1 MQHWS
6 GFATCTGIT
15 AAIERYASSVD
26 IETVKGIMMR
36 KLAMALALGSTAL
49 AGPALAKDN
58 SFYVGLEGG
67 GIIAQAQDFN
77 LKDTAGTT
85 YSAPLKTHYKVG
97 YDVDG
102 ILGYDFGMFRT
113 EFEVGYKNNNVDYF
127 QVNGATPPLLIAG
140 GAIGVPATGNYSHPQ
155 GNQSILSFMANGL
168 VDFGGKGR
176 AIGGYLGGG
185 VGVARVKE
193 ETFGLVQQPQSFV
206 DDSDTHFA
214 WQLLAGVYKPVSE
227 HVDISLKYRFFN
239 VDRVN
244 TVGTNGVGFQDRVR
258 THSLL
263 VGLTYNF
270 GNDAPPPP
278 PPPVVA
284 PPPPAPAPLPLCPP
298 AAVTPGPFLVFF
310 DWDRSVITPEAA
322 AILDRAADQ
331 YASTGQT
338 SVTLAGHAD
347 KSGKPDYNVAL
358 SQRRADAVKDY
369 MTKKGVAPGVITTEA
384 FGESRP
390 LVDTADGVREP
401 QNRRVEITFGGAPA
415 PASNGPCRPQ

>member
-1 MQHWS
+1 
-6 GFATCTGIT
+6 
-15 AAIERYASSVD
+15 
-26 IETVKGIMMR
+26 MMR
-36 KLAMALALGSTAL
+36 KFAVAVALASTAL
-49 AGPALAKDN
+49 AGPALAKDK
-58 SFYVGLEGG
+58 SFYIGLEGG
-67 GIIAQAQDFN
+67 GIISQNSTFD
-77 LKDTAGTT
+77 LRDTAGTT
-85 YSAPLKTHYKVG
+85 YSAPLRANYKVG

-113 EFEVGYKNNNVDYF
+113 EFEVGYKNNNVDYL
-127 QVNGATPPLLIAG
+127 QVNGALPPLTQSNGAPGIAG
-140 GAIGVPATGNYSHPQ
+140 TGNYNTPS
-155 GNQSILSFMANGL
+155 GNQSILSFMVNGL
-168 VDFGGKGR
+168 VDFGGKDR

-193 ETFGLVQQPQSFV
+193 ETYAFVHPTPYFV

-214 WQLLAGVYKPVSE
+214 WQLLAGVYKPVTD
-227 HVDISLKYRFFN
+227 HVDVSLKYRFFN
-239 VDRVN
+239 VDRVD
-244 TVGTNGVGFQDRVR
+244 TVGTTGVNFRDRVR

-270 GNDAPPPP
+270 GGEAPPPP
-278 PPPVVA
+278 PPP
-284 PPPPAPAPLPLCPP
+284 PPVPAPPAPPPLPLCPP

-331 YASTGQT
+331 YAATGQT

-347 KSGKPDYNVAL
+347 KSGKPDYNQAL

-384 FGESRP
+384 FGETRP

>member
-1 MQHWS
+1 
-6 GFATCTGIT
+6 
-15 AAIERYASSVD
+15 
-26 IETVKGIMMR
+26 MMR
-36 KLAMALALGSTAL
+36 KLAVALALGSTAL

-67 GIIAQAQDFN
+67 GIISQTSTFD
-77 LKDTAGTT
+77 LKDTTGAVTT
-85 YSAPLKTHYKVG
+85 APLQTHFKVG

-113 EFEVGYKNNNVDYF
+113 EFEVGYKNNNVNYF
-127 QVNGATPPLLIAG
+127 QVNGGLPPLILN
-140 GAIGVPATGNYSHPQ
+140 GVPQVAPTGNYNNPS

-176 AIGGYLGGG
+176 AVGGYLGGG

-193 ETFGLVQQPQSFV
+193 ETYAFIHPTPSFL

-214 WQLLAGVYKPVSE
+214 WQLLAGVYKPISE
-227 HVDISLKYRFFN
+227 HVDLSLKYRFFN
-239 VDRVN
+239 VDKVN
-244 TVGTNGVGFQDRVR
+244 TVGVTGVGFQDRVR

-278 PPPVVA
+278 VVA
-284 PPPPAPAPLPLCPP
+284 PPAPAPAPSPAPLPLCPP

-415 PASNGPCRPQ
+415 PASSGPCRPQ

>member
-1 MQHWS
+1 MNPN
-6 GFATCTGIT
+6 G
-15 AAIERYASSVD
+15 YAF
-26 IETVKGIMMR
+26 
-36 KLAMALALGSTAL
+36 L
-49 AGPALAKDN
+49 
-58 SFYVGLEGG
+58 
-67 GIIAQAQDFN
+67 
-77 LKDTAGTT
+77 
-85 YSAPLKTHYKVG
+85 
-97 YDVDG
+97 
-102 ILGYDFGMFRT
+102 
-113 EFEVGYKNNNVDYF
+113 
-127 QVNGATPPLLIAG
+127 
-140 GAIGVPATGNYSHPQ
+140 
-155 GNQSILSFMANGL
+155 
-168 VDFGGKGR
+168 
-176 AIGGYLGGG
+176 
-185 VGVARVKE
+185 
-193 ETFGLVQQPQSFV
+193 

-214 WQLLAGVYKPVSE
+214 WQLLAGVYKPISE
-227 HVDISLKYRFFN
+227 HVDVSLKYRYFN
-239 VDRVN
+239 VDQVN
-244 TVGTNGVGFQDRVR
+244 TVGFTGVGFQTKVR
-258 THSLL
+258 AHSLL

-270 GNDAPPPP
+270 GNDAAPP
-278 PPPVVA
+278 PPPVVV
-284 PPPPAPAPLPLCPP
+284 PPAPTPPPPLPLCPP

>member
-1 MQHWS
+1 
-6 GFATCTGIT
+6 
-15 AAIERYASSVD
+15 
-26 IETVKGIMMR
+26 MR
-36 KLAMALALGSTAL
+36 KLAVAVALASTAL
-49 AGPALAKDN
+49 AGPALAKDQ

-67 GIIAQAQDFN
+67 GIIAQNETFDLRSA
-77 LKDTAGTT
+77 AGTSYT
-85 YSAPLKTHYKVG
+85 APLAAHYHVG

-127 QVNGATPPLLIAG
+127 AVNGALPALTLPNGIA
-140 GAIGVPATGNYSHPQ
+140 GVPAGGNYYGPA
-155 GNQSILSFMANGL
+155 GNESILSFMANGL

-176 AIGGYLGGG
+176 AFGGYLGGG

-193 ETFGLVQQPQSFV
+193 ETFGLVRHGFAFL

-214 WQLLAGVYKPVSE
+214 WQLLAGVYKPISD
-227 HVDISLKYRFFN
+227 HVDLTLKYRFFN
-239 VDRVN
+239 VDKVN
-244 TVGTNGVGFQDRVR
+244 TVDFAGTNYQDRVR

-270 GNDAPPPP
+270 GGEAPPP
-278 PPPVVA
+278 PPPVVV
-284 PPPPAPAPLPLCPP
+284 PPAPTPPPPLPLCPP

-347 KSGKPDYNVAL
+347 KSGKADYNVAL

-415 PASNGPCRPQ
+415 PASAGPCRPQ

>member
-1 MQHWS
+1 
-6 GFATCTGIT
+6 
-15 AAIERYASSVD
+15 
-26 IETVKGIMMR
+26 MMR
-36 KLAMALALGSTAL
+36 KFAVALALGSTAL

-67 GIIAQAQDFN
+67 GIISQAETFN
-77 LKDTAGTT
+77 LTAVNGTVT
-85 YSAPLKTHYKVG
+85 SAPLRANYKVG

-102 ILGYDFGMFRT
+102 ILGYDFGMFRG

-127 QVNGATPPLLIAG
+127 QVNGGTPPLILANG
-140 GAIGVPATGNYSHPQ
+140 GAGVPGTGNYNTPS
-155 GNQSILSFMANGL
+155 GNQSVLSFMANGL

-176 AIGGYLGGG
+176 SVGGYLGGG
-185 VGVARVKE
+185 VGVARVKQ
-193 ETFGLVQQPQSFV
+193 ETYAFVHPTPSFL

-239 VDRVN
+239 VDKIN
-244 TVGTNGVGFQDRVR
+244 TIGVNGVGFQTRDRS
-258 THSLL
+258 HSLL

-278 PPPVVA
+278 PPVVV
-284 PPPPAPAPLPLCPP
+284 PPAPTPPPPLPLCPP

>member
-1 MQHWS
+1 
-6 GFATCTGIT
+6 
-15 AAIERYASSVD
+15 
-26 IETVKGIMMR
+26 MR
-36 KLAMALALGSTAL
+36 KMAVAIALASTAL
-49 AGPALAKDN
+49 AGPALAKDH

-67 GIIAQAQDFN
+67 GIIAQNQNFD
-77 LKDTAGTT
+77 LRDTAGVT
-85 YSAPLKTHYKVG
+85 YSAPLTAHYKVG

-127 QVNGATPPLLIAG
+127 GVNGALPPLTYTAG
-140 GAIGVPATGNYSHPQ
+140 APGIPATGNYNLPQ
-155 GNQSILSFMANGL
+155 GNESILSFMANGL

-176 AIGGYLGGG
+176 SFGGYLGGG
-185 VGVARVKE
+185 VGVARVKQ
-193 ETFGLVQQPQSFV
+193 ETYGFIRQPASFV

-214 WQLLAGVYKPVSE
+214 WQLLAGVYKPISD
-227 HVDISLKYRFFN
+227 HVDVTLKYRYFN
-239 VDRVN
+239 VDQVN
-244 TVGTNGVGFQDRVR
+244 TVAFTGSELKTRVR

-270 GNDAPPPP
+270 FTPPPP
-278 PPPVVA
+278 PPPVIA
-284 PPPPAPAPLPLCPP
+284 PPAPVPAPAPLPLCPP

-347 KSGKPDYNVAL
+347 KSGKADYNLAL

-384 FGESRP
+384 FGETRP

-415 PASNGPCRPQ
+415 PASAGPCTPQ

>member
-1 MQHWS
+1 
-6 GFATCTGIT
+6 
-15 AAIERYASSVD
+15 
-26 IETVKGIMMR
+26 MR
-36 KLAMALALGSTAL
+36 KIAVALALAGTAL
-49 AGPALAKDN
+49 ATPALAKDH
-58 SFYVGLEGG
+58 SFYVGLEAG
-67 GIIAQAQDFN
+67 GIIQQNQTFD
-77 LKDTAGTT
+77 LRDTTGVT
-85 YSAPLKTHYKVG
+85 SVAPLRANYKVG
-97 YDVDG
+97 VDADG
-102 ILGYDFGMFRT
+102 IIGYDFGMFRT
-113 EFEVGYKNNNVDYF
+113 EFEVGFKNNVVDYF
-127 QVNGATPPLLIAG
+127 QVNGATPAITVAG
-140 GAIGVPATGNYSHPQ
+140 GVAGVPATGNYNLPQ
-155 GNQSILSFMANGL
+155 GNQQILSFMANAL

-176 AIGGYLGGG
+176 ALGGYLGGG
-185 VGVARVKE
+185 VGVARVKQ
-193 ETFGLVQQPQSFV
+193 ETFGLTRQPASFV

-214 WQLLAGVYKPVSE
+214 WQLLAGVYKPISE
-227 HVDISLKYRFFN
+227 HVDLTLKYRYFN

-244 TVGTNGVGFQDRVR
+244 TVALTGTGLQTRVR
-258 THSLL
+258 SHSLL

-270 GNDAPPPP
+270 ENDAAPP
-278 PPPVVA
+278 PPPVVVV
-284 PPPPAPAPLPLCPP
+284 PPPPPVVLPLCPP

-331 YASTGQT
+331 YAATGQT

-369 MTKKGVAPGVITTEA
+369 MTRKGVAPGVIATEA

-415 PASNGPCRPQ
+415 PASNGPCRTQ

>member
-1 MQHWS
+1 MIS
-6 GFATCTGIT
+6 AGSS
-15 AAIERYASSVD
+15 AAASASPASSRRP
-26 IETVKGIMMR
+26 IAFR
-36 KLAMALALGSTAL
+36 RLA
-49 AGPALAKDN
+49 
-58 SFYVGLEGG
+58 
-67 GIIAQAQDFN
+67 
-77 LKDTAGTT
+77 
-85 YSAPLKTHYKVG
+85 
-97 YDVDG
+97 
-102 ILGYDFGMFRT
+102 
-113 EFEVGYKNNNVDYF
+113 
-127 QVNGATPPLLIAG
+127 
-140 GAIGVPATGNYSHPQ
+140 
-155 GNQSILSFMANGL
+155 
-168 VDFGGKGR
+168 
-176 AIGGYLGGG
+176 
-185 VGVARVKE
+185 
-193 ETFGLVQQPQSFV
+193 QSFL

-214 WQLLAGVYKPVSE
+214 WQLLAGVYKPLSD
-227 HVDISLKYRFFN
+227 HVDLSLKYRYFN
-239 VDRVN
+239 VDKVN
-244 TVGTNGVGFQDRVR
+244 TVGASGVGFQTRVR

-278 PPPVVA
+278 PPPPAAVV
-284 PPPPAPAPLPLCPP
+284 PPPPPPPLPLCPP

-347 KSGKPDYNVAL
+347 KSGKADYNQAL

-369 MTKKGVAPGVITTEA
+369 MTRKGVAPGVITTEA
-384 FGESRP
+384 FGETRP

>member
-1 MQHWS
+1 M
-6 GFATCTGIT
+6 
-15 AAIERYASSVD
+15 
-26 IETVKGIMMR
+26 
-36 KLAMALALGSTAL
+36 ST
-49 AGPALAKDN
+49 
-58 SFYVGLEGG
+58 F
-67 GIIAQAQDFN
+67 
-77 LKDTAGTT
+77 
-85 YSAPLKTHYKVG
+85 
-97 YDVDG
+97 
-102 ILGYDFGMFRT
+102 
-113 EFEVGYKNNNVDYF
+113 
-127 QVNGATPPLLIAG
+127 
-140 GAIGVPATGNYSHPQ
+140 
-155 GNQSILSFMANGL
+155 
-168 VDFGGKGR
+168 
-176 AIGGYLGGG
+176 
-185 VGVARVKE
+185 
-193 ETFGLVQQPQSFV
+193 
-206 DDSDTHFA
+206 
-214 WQLLAGVYKPVSE
+214 
-227 HVDISLKYRFFN
+227 SLKYRYFN
-239 VDRVN
+239 VDQVN
-244 TVGTNGVGFQDRVR
+244 TVGFTGVGFQTKVR
-258 THSLL
+258 AHSLL

-270 GNDAPPPP
+270 GNDAAPP
-278 PPPVVA
+278 PPPVVV
-284 PPPPAPAPLPLCPP
+284 PPAPTPPPPLPLCPP

>member
-1 MQHWS
+1 
-6 GFATCTGIT
+6 
-15 AAIERYASSVD
+15 
-26 IETVKGIMMR
+26 MMR
-36 KLAMALALGSTAL
+36 KLAVAIALASTAL
-49 AGPALAKDN
+49 AGPALAKDG
-58 SFYVGLEGG
+58 SFYVGIEGG
-67 GIIAQAQDFN
+67 GIISQAASFD
-77 LKDTAGTT
+77 LRTT
-85 YSAPLKTHYKVG
+85 SGVAYKAPLRNTYNVG

-113 EFEVGYKNNNVDYF
+113 EFEVGYKRNNVDYV
-127 QVNGATPPLLIAG
+127 QVNGGTPPLTLANG
-140 GAIGVPATGNYSHPQ
+140 VAGVPALGNYNGAP
-155 GNQSILSFMANGL
+155 GNQNILSFMVNGL

-176 AIGGYLGGG
+176 DIGGYLGGG
-185 VGVARVKE
+185 VGVARVK
-193 ETFGLVQQPQSFV
+193 QQGYGFAAGGAPYL
-206 DDSDTHFA
+206 DDSDTHVA
-214 WQLLAGVYKPVSE
+214 WQLLAGVYKPLTD
-227 HVDISLKYRFFN
+227 HVDVSLKYRYFN
-239 VDRVN
+239 VDNVN
-244 TVGTNGVGFQDRVR
+244 TLTFTGNQANTRVR

-270 GNDAPPPP
+270 GGEAPPPP
-278 PPPVVA
+278 PPPPPA
-284 PPPPAPAPLPLCPP
+284 PPPPPPAPLPPCPP

-358 SQRRADAVKDY
+358 SQRRADAVKAY
-369 MTKKGVAPGVITTEA
+369 MTGKGVAAGVITTEA

-401 QNRRVEITFGGAPA
+401 QNRRVEITFGGASA
-415 PASNGPCRPQ
+415 PASAGPCTPQ

>member
-1 MQHWS
+1 
-6 GFATCTGIT
+6 
-15 AAIERYASSVD
+15 
-26 IETVKGIMMR
+26 MR
-36 KLAMALALGSTAL
+36 KLAVAIALGSTAL

-67 GIIAQAQDFN
+67 GIISQAENFDLTSTN
-77 LKDTAGTT
+77 GTVT
-85 YSAPLKTHYKVG
+85 SAPLRTNYKVG

-102 ILGYDFGMFRT
+102 ILGYDFGMFRG

-127 QVNGATPPLLIAG
+127 QVNGATPSLIYLNGAG
-140 GAIGVPATGNYSHPQ
+140 GVPPTGNYNTPS
-155 GNQSILSFMANGL
+155 GNQAILSFMANGL

-176 AIGGYLGGG
+176 AVGGYLGGG
-185 VGVARVKE
+185 VGVARVKQ
-193 ETFGLVQQPQSFV
+193 ETYAFVHPQNSFL

-214 WQLLAGVYKPVSE
+214 WQLLAGVYKPITD
-227 HVDISLKYRFFN
+227 HVDVTLKYRFFN
-239 VDRVN
+239 VDKVD
-244 TVGTNGVGFQDRVR
+244 TIGVNGVGFRDRVR

-263 VGLTYNF
+263 IGLTYNF

-284 PPPPAPAPLPLCPP
+284 PPPPPPPPPLPLCPP

-415 PASNGPCRPQ
+415 STNGPCRPQ

>member
-1 MQHWS
+1 
-6 GFATCTGIT
+6 
-15 AAIERYASSVD
+15 
-26 IETVKGIMMR
+26 MMR
-36 KLAMALALGSTAL
+36 KIAVALALAGTAL
-49 AGPALAKDN
+49 ASPALAKDQ

-67 GIIAQAQDFN
+67 GIIAQNETFDLRGVN
-77 LKDTAGTT
+77 GTV
-85 YSAPLKTHYKVG
+85 YSQPLRANYKVG

-102 ILGYDFGMFRT
+102 IVGYDFGMFRG

-127 QVNGATPPLLIAG
+127 QVNGGLPNLVQG
-140 GAIGVPATGNYSHPQ
+140 NGVVGVPGTGNYSPPA
-155 GNQSILSFMANGL
+155 GNQAILSFMANGL

-176 AIGGYLGGG
+176 DFGGYLGGG
-185 VGVARVKE
+185 VGVARVKQ
-193 ETFGLVQQPQSFV
+193 ETFSFV
-206 DDSDTHFA
+206 RQGNVFLDDSDTHFA
-214 WQLLAGVYKPVSE
+214 WQLLAGVYKPLSD
-227 HVDISLKYRFFN
+227 HVDLTAKYRYFN
-239 VDRVN
+239 VDRIN
-244 TVGTNGVGFQDRVR
+244 TVDRTGNAYSTRVR

-270 GNDAPPPP
+270 GGNAPPPPPPLPVVAPPPP
-278 PPPVVA
+278 PPP
-284 PPPPAPAPLPLCPP
+284 PLPLCPP

-369 MTKKGVAPGVITTEA
+369 MTRKGVAPGVITTEA

>member
-1 MQHWS
+1 
-6 GFATCTGIT
+6 
-15 AAIERYASSVD
+15 
-26 IETVKGIMMR
+26 MMR
-36 KLAMALALGSTAL
+36 KLAVALALCSTAL

-67 GIIAQAQDFN
+67 GIISQAESFD
-77 LKDTAGTT
+77 LTATNGTVT
-85 YSAPLKTHYKVG
+85 TAPLRANYKVG

-102 ILGYDFGMFRT
+102 ILGYDFGMFRS

-127 QVNGATPPLLIAG
+127 QVNGGTPPIILPTGLA
-140 GAIGVPATGNYSHPQ
+140 GVPATGNYYHPS

-185 VGVARVKE
+185 VGVARVKQ
-193 ETFGLVQQPQSFV
+193 ETFAFVHPGPTFV

-214 WQLLAGVYKPVSE
+214 WQLLAGVYKPISS
-227 HVDISLKYRFFN
+227 HVDVSLKYRFFN
-239 VDRVN
+239 VDRVD
-244 TVGTNGVGFQDRVR
+244 TVGFSGVDFRTHVR
-258 THSLL
+258 SHSLL

-284 PPPPAPAPLPLCPP
+284 PPP
-298 AAVTPGPFLVFF
+298 
-310 DWDRSVITPEAA
+310 PEAA

-347 KSGKPDYNVAL
+347 KSGKPDYNLAL

-384 FGESRP
+384 FGETRP

-415 PASNGPCRPQ
+415 PTSNGPCRPQ

>member
-1 MQHWS
+1 MRNM
-6 GFATCTGIT
+6 AV
-15 AAIERYASSVD
+15 AI
-26 IETVKGIMMR
+26 
-36 KLAMALALGSTAL
+36 ALASTAL
-49 AGPALAKDN
+49 ASPVLAKDH

-67 GIIAQAQDFN
+67 GIIAQNQNFD
-77 LKDTAGTT
+77 LRDTAGVT
-85 YSAPLKTHYKVG
+85 YSAPLTAHYKVG

-113 EFEVGYKNNNVDYF
+113 EFEVAYKNNNVDYF
-127 QVNGATPPLLIAG
+127 AVNGALPPLTLPNS
-140 GAIGVPATGNYSHPQ
+140 AIGVPAGGNYNNPS
-155 GNQSILSFMANGL
+155 GNETILSFMANGL

-176 AIGGYLGGG
+176 AFGGYLGGG
-185 VGVARVKE
+185 VGVARVKQ
-193 ETFGLVQQPQSFV
+193 ETFAFVHPQASFV

-214 WQLLAGVYKPVSE
+214 WQLLAGVYKPITD
-227 HVDISLKYRFFN
+227 HVDLTLKYRYFN
-239 VDRVN
+239 VDQVK
-244 TVGTNGVGFQDRVR
+244 TVAFAGPSFQTRVR

-278 PPPVVA
+278 PPVVA
-284 PPPPAPAPLPLCPP
+284 PPPVIAPPLPPCPP

-401 QNRRVEITFGGAPA
+401 QNRRVEITFGGAPV
-415 PASNGPCRPQ
+415 ASNVPCRPQ

>member
-1 MQHWS
+1 
-6 GFATCTGIT
+6 
-15 AAIERYASSVD
+15 
-26 IETVKGIMMR
+26 MR
-36 KLAMALALGSTAL
+36 KIAVAIALASTAL
-49 AGPALAKDN
+49 AGPALAKDK
-58 SFYVGLEGG
+58 SFYVGIEGG
-67 GIIAQAQDFN
+67 GIIPQAETFD
-77 LKDTAGTT
+77 LRDTTGAVT
-85 YSAPLKTHYKVG
+85 SAPLRANFKVG

-102 ILGYDFGMFRT
+102 TIGYDFGPFRT
-113 EFEVGYKNNNVDYF
+113 EFEVGYKRNKVDYF
-127 QVNGATPPLLIAG
+127 QVNGATPPLTLANAVVGI
-140 GAIGVPATGNYSHPQ
+140 PTTGNYNTPSGH
-155 GNQSILSFMANGL
+155 QSELSFMANGL

-176 AIGGYLGGG
+176 GVGGYLGGG

-193 ETFGLVQQPQSFV
+193 SAFGFGPGIFLE
-206 DDSDTHFA
+206 DSDTHFA
-214 WQLLAGVYKPVSE
+214 WQLLAGVYKPITD
-227 HVDISLKYRFFN
+227 HVDISVKYRYFN
-239 VDRVN
+239 VDKVQ
-244 TVGTNGVGFQDRVR
+244 TVAYTGVGFQDRVR

-263 VGLTYNF
+263 IGLTYNF
-270 GNDAPPPP
+270 GGDVPPPP
-278 PPPVVA
+278 PPPPPAAVT
-284 PPPPAPAPLPLCPP
+284 PPPPPPPLPLCPP

-347 KSGKPDYNVAL
+347 KSGKADYNVAL

-415 PASNGPCRPQ
+415 PSTGPCRPQ

>member
-193 ETFGLVQQPQSFV
+193 ETFGWCSSRSRLSMTAIPISRGSCWRGFTSQS
-206 DDSDTHFA
+206 
-214 WQLLAGVYKPVSE
+214 
-227 HVDISLKYRFFN
+227 
-239 VDRVN
+239 
-244 TVGTNGVGFQDRVR
+244 
-258 THSLL
+258 
-263 VGLTYNF
+263 
-270 GNDAPPPP
+270 
-278 PPPVVA
+278 
-284 PPPPAPAPLPLCPP
+284 
-298 AAVTPGPFLVFF
+298 
-310 DWDRSVITPEAA
+310 
-322 AILDRAADQ
+322 
-331 YASTGQT
+331 ASM
-338 SVTLAGHAD
+338 LIF
-347 KSGKPDYNVAL
+347 
-358 SQRRADAVKDY
+358 R
-369 MTKKGVAPGVITTEA
+369 
-384 FGESRP
+384 
-390 LVDTADGVREP
+390 
-401 QNRRVEITFGGAPA
+401 
-415 PASNGPCRPQ
+415 